1 MAAKAVVK
9 KTVAKKAAK
18 KAPAKKAVAKK
29 AGVAQ
34 PKAKIDGVASLDDVS
49 LTVSVELGRSR
60 ITLDKALGIG
70 EQSLIEFD
78 KHVGEPVNIFL
89 NGTLHAR
96 GEVVTVNE
104 NFGVRLTEIVGEV

>member
-1 MAAKAVVK
+1 MPTKAAIK
-9 KTVAKKAAK
+9 KTVAKKAVAK
-18 KAPAKKAVAKK
+18 KIPAKKAAGAKK
-29 AGVAQ
+29 ASEA
-34 PKAKIDGVASLDDVS
+34 ASGLNLNDMP
-49 LTVSVELGRSR
+49 LTVSVELGRR
-60 ITLDKALGIG
+60 AITLDKALGIG

-104 NFGVRLTEIVGEV
+104 NFGVRITEIMGEV